1 MNNMRKVVL
10 ISIIFI
16 GYICTI
22 AAQKPEKI
30 YSSVKVYKP
39 HTYYVQQAELW
50 WKEIEKKKSDENAW
64 DNYYKAN
71 RYSEGTFESS
81 EVIQHE
87 DWIRESP
94 YLKDPDEIYSLI
106 EKNIPNTYTFYR
118 YKVVGNP
125 SDTVM
130 FNALLKAYKINPDNP
145 EIYVNFVTYYEMKGN
160 SAKRK
165 EFNEKLYYANQIS
178 PGLLAYG
185 YNVLMSMKPGSILL
199 TFGDN
204 DTYPLWLLQDVF
216 NIRTDVVVFNTLLV
230 LEPEYGKAIFRKMN
244 MPDVSS
250 LYDPIKI
257 MYREKNIIDFIF
269 KNKLASRSIYVGL
282 TGWKQMEAS
291 KKTNGYISSSKQ
303 IREYDKNLY
312 LEGLV
317 LEYSTNNID
326 NLALLRNNFENKYV
340 LDYLRNTFEY
350 DISSEIIAKLN
361 INYLPGIFKLYEH
374 YTQSRDMSNA
384 KKMKDLGLS
393 IAQKGGQDW
402 LDKALTILK

>member
-1 MNNMRKVVL
+1 MKNMRKVVL

-39 HTYYVQQAELW
+39 HTYYAQQAELW
-50 WKEIEKKKSDENAW
+50 WKEIETNKSDEKAW

-71 RYSEGTFESS
+71 RYSEMTFESS
-81 EVIQHE
+81 EDIQQE

-94 YLKDPDEIYSLI
+94 YLKDPVEIYSLI

-165 EFNEKLYYANQIS
+165 EFNEKIYYANQIS

-185 YNVLMSMKPGSILL
+185 YNVLMSMKPGSIIL
-199 TFGDN
+199 TFSDN

-216 NIRTDVVVFNTLLV
+216 NIRTDIVVLNTLLV
-230 LEPEYGKAIFRKMN
+230 LEPEYGKAIFRKIN
-244 MPDVSS
+244 MPDASS
-250 LYDPIKI
+250 VYDPLEI
-257 MYREKNIIDFIF
+257 MHREKNIIDFVF
-269 KNKLASRSIYVGL
+269 KNKLASRSVYVGL
-282 TGWKQMEAS
+282 PGWKQMVAS
-291 KKTNGYISSSKQ
+291 KKTTGYVSASSQ
-303 IREYDKNLY
+303 IYEYDKNLY

-326 NLALLRNNFENKYV
+326 NIALLRNNFENKYA
-340 LDYLRNTFEY
+340 LDYLRNRFEY
-350 DISSEIIAKLN
+350 DISAEIVARIN

-374 YTQSRDMSNA
+374 YTQSGDLSNA
-384 KKMKDLGLS
+384 RKMKELGLS